1 MTDWFETMED
11 RFWLHPDEVGER
23 EAQFILKALH
33 LRRGYALLDA
43 PCGAGRVSFHLA
55 RAGCVV
61 TGMDL
66 RETFIRRAR
75 RRFRS
80 GGLHGTFRV
89 LDLRRLDME
98 GQFDGVFSWAG
109 SFGYFSEAENAQL
122 IAAYV
127 RALRPGG
134 RLLIEQPNREHILR
148 HYQRVVQTGSVTY
161 RSRWDARNQRVTTR
175 RIVAGAEDRRNS
187 SSMRLYTPGQMRA
200 LFERQGLIVEQVHRS
215 LVFDAYG
222 KSVPRMVI
230 VGRKPNSGA
239 NRVARR
245 VAPPGSHTTVHAG
258 PRTAVPDSPR
268 GRVTLNS
275 IVTQHS
281 FYEHT

>member
-1 MTDWFETMED
+1 MRDWFETMED
-11 RFWLHPDEVGER
+11 RFWLHPDNVGGG
-23 EAQFILKALH
+23 EARFIQKALRLH
-33 LRRGYALLDA
+33 RGDEVLDA

-61 TGMDL
+61 TGIDL
-66 RETFIRRAR
+66 RDSFIRRAR
-75 RRFRS
+75 RKFRS
-80 GGLHGTFRV
+80 AGLHATFRA

-98 GQFDGVFSWAG
+98 GRFDGIFSWAG

-127 RALRPGG
+127 CALRPGG
-134 RLLIEQPNREHILR
+134 RLLIEQPDRQHLLR
-148 HYQRVVQTGSVTY
+148 HFRRVVQADSVIY
-161 RSRWDARNQRVTTR
+161 QSRWDARTQRAITR

-222 KSVPRMVI
+222 KSVPRMVT
-230 VGRKPNSGA
+230 VGRKPDTGA
-239 NRVARR
+239 NQTIQRTGTSRFAR
-245 VAPPGSHTTVHAG
+245 SET
-258 PRTAVPDSPR
+258 RT
-268 GRVTLNS
+268 
-275 IVTQHS
+275 
-281 FYEHT
+281 